1 MPFRSLSI
9 FLGSIRGGDIGMPQ
23 VPLWRDPIAD
33 SLFNL
38 LHFGETALAGPRP
51 DDRFVHANLKHPA
64 RPRNESDFSEFALKR
79 GQELLRHPRSAQQP
93 PALRA
98 VFYFHARISLRH
110 ALQFSAGMA
119 LVRQEWNG

>member
-1 MPFRSLSI
+1 
-9 FLGSIRGGDIGMPQ
+9 MPQ

-98 VFYFHARISLRH
+98 VFYFHARMFRRH
-110 ALQFSAGMA
+110 ALQFSAGPA
-119 LVRQEWNG
+119 VRENRRGTRECSGLSPDCSEPARL